1 MTILRGMVTLVA
13 SATLACGGS
22 AGAGAASSDGSV
34 RSDARVGDAGS
45 RPSDGGRTRD
55 GFVAPA
61 VDAGPDSSDVGA
73 APPFSLFTCDGGRAP
88 VPLPPCTGDVDAG
101 SVVSIASGVA
111 HTCALFAGGTV
122 KCWGDNDEGELGI
135 GGGFLPSSSVPVPVY
150 GVCGAVA
157 ISAAQYQ
164 TCVVL
169 RDGSVACWG
178 NSPDGIANHDIPVT
192 VDAGV
197 DAQCSSDGMT
207 GQVIMVGS
215 TPGVVPCVSSAVM
228 VAAGQATNCA
238 LISDGS
244 IRCWGYGFTGALGNG
259 NVDGPIEEQTGG
271 MVGPVEVSNIHTA
284 VAVSVTQSACA
295 LLADGTVE
303 CWGPNMSGEL
313 GNGTTERSY
322 VPVLVQDLSNA
333 SAVAIGGPNGNHEC
347 ETCVGYACAVLR
359 TGPSSAGDRISTASW
374 GTARPRSTP
383 APSLL
388 RFRDSRGSSR
398 LSPAAAMSSR
408 C

>member
-1 MTILRGMVTLVA
+1 M
-13 SATLACGGS
+13 
-22 AGAGAASSDGSV
+22 
-34 RSDARVGDAGS
+34 
-45 RPSDGGRTRD
+45 
-55 GFVAPA
+55 
-61 VDAGPDSSDVGA
+61 
-73 APPFSLFTCDGGRAP
+73 
-88 VPLPPCTGDVDAG
+88 
-101 SVVSIASGVA
+101 
-111 HTCALFAGGTV
+111 
-122 KCWGDNDEGELGI
+122 
-135 GGGFLPSSSVPVPVY
+135 
-150 GVCGAVA
+150 A

-347 ETCVGYACAVLR
+347 ETCVGYACAVLSNGTVECWGQDQYGELGNGTTSLDAGTVPAPVPGL
-359 TGPSSAGDRISTASW
+359 TGVVSIVAGSGDVFAVLTD
-374 GTARPRSTP
+374 GTAMAWGQNLSGELGNGTMEVVTSPGLVQGLAHVTAIRG
-383 APSLL
+383 
-388 RFRDSRGSSR
+388 GSSHACAL
-398 LSPAAAMSSR
+398 LSDGSVWCWGDNALGELGAGPGGPASSLTPIQVKF
-408 C
+408 